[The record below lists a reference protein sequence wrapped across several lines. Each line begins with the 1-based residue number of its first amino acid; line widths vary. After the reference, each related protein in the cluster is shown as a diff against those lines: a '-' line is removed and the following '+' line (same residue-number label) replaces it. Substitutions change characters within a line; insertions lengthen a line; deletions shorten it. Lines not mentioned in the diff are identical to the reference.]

1 MKLSMSSRL
10 PRAVKALCALCA
22 FFAVA
27 TLSGCATAWR
37 VDSEVQSFSSLPA
50 ADVAS
55 ATAPPG
61 APSASPATFRFD
73 RLPLQQANPAQQAQQ
88 TALEAMALPALTQVG
103 MVQDEANARY
113 NVQVSAQL
121 QMLLPA
127 DWGYRPGWWGPRTS
141 IWYGRGVAGGGLW
154 WPYGGYGPGYGP
166 GFGMEPGWDERS
178 YQRQVSVVMRDA
190 QTGQVVYETRASHL
204 GRWPV
209 DRDVLPLMFS
219 AAMSGF
225 PQPPA
230 GLRRVNITVPR

>member
-1 MKLSMSSRL
+1 MKFSMSFRW
-10 PRAVKALCALCA
+10 PRALIALGAACAV
-22 FFAVA
+22 VA
-27 TLSGCATAWR
+27 LSGCATAWR

-50 ADVAS
+50 T

-61 APSASPATFRFD
+61 AAAPSPATFRFD
-73 RLPLQQANPAQQAQQ
+73 RLPLQQADPARQAQQAG
-88 TALEAMALPALTQVG
+88 LEAMALPALTQVG
-103 MVQDEANARY
+103 MVQDDANARY

-121 QMLLPA
+121 QMLAPA

-141 IWYGRGVAGGGLW
+141 IWYGRGVTGGGLW
-154 WPYGGYGPGYGP
+154 WPYGYGGYGPGYG
-166 GFGMEPGWDERS
+166 FDPGWDERT

-209 DRDVLPLMFS
+209 DRDVLPIMFS
-219 AAMSGF
+219 AALSGF